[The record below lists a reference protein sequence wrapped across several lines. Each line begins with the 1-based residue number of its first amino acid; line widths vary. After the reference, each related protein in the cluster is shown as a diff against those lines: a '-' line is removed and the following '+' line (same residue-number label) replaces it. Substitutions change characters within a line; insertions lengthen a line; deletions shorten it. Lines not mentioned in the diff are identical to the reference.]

1 MPSAHRRTSLLPA
14 AGLVAAA
21 LVAPLGDTCAQ
32 TIITPQREK
41 KQFTDAEIADGFFK
55 VAFGAEFHLAG
66 KVDRIRKYDRPVR
79 VFIDNRARPDRRPRM
94 REVIADI
101 GRRIEHI
108 DIAETAERASAN
120 VIVTLVRDRDLQKTI
135 AAFYGADRAR
145 EIKKA
150 IDPQCLSSFAKD
162 DNFAILTSNVI
173 LAADAGSFLFADC
186 AYEELLQALGP
197 INDTDEVPW
206 TTFNDNV
213 SMSHFG
219 IYDQYLLNILYHPRV
234 RPGMTVEEMKALLPE
249 ILPEVRVFVAK
260 TNGLEDRRPR

>member
-1 MPSAHRRTSLLPA
+1 MLRKQIATGVRHLALA
-14 AGLVAAA
+14 VAAS
-21 LVAPLGDTCAQ
+21 LFAPLPGDAVAQ
-32 TIITPQREK
+32 TIVTPQREK

-66 KVDRIRKYDRPVR
+66 HVDRIRRYDKPVR
-79 VFIDNRARPDRRPRM
+79 VFIDNKARPDRRAKM
-94 REVIADI
+94 RDVIADI

-108 DIAETAERASAN
+108 DIAETTERDAAN
-120 VIVTLVRDRDLQKTI
+120 VIVTLVRDRDLNRTI
-135 AAFYGADRAR
+135 ASFYGADRAR

-162 DNFAILTSNVI
+162 DDFAIVSSNVI
-173 LAADAGSFLFADC
+173 LAVDAGSFVFADC

-197 INDTDEVPW
+197 INDTDSVPW

-219 IYDQYLLNILYHPRV
+219 IYDQYLLNILYHPRM
-234 RPGMTVEEMKALLPE
+234 RPGMTPDEVKALLPA
-249 ILPEVRVFVAK
+249 ILPEVRAFVAR
-260 TNGLEDRRPR
+260 TNGLRN